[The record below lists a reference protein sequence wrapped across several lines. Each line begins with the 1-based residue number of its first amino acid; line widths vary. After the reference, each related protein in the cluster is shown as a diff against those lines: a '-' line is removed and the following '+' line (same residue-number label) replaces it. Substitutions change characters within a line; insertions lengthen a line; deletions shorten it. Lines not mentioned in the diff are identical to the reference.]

1 MRYSRPVGVLSVF
14 VAVLFL
20 LAGCAA
26 PLPSDPDQLQ
36 YPALEFQ
43 LPEVETL
50 VLDNGIRLYLKEDRE
65 LPLVQITAL
74 IGAGGI
80 TTPKEKTGFA
90 DLFGSVWR
98 TGGAGDRSPEELDE
112 FLDHL
117 AADLGAGMGPYTSQ
131 LDLSIRTQDL
141 EQGVSVLADMLRR
154 PKFASERL
162 ELARLQAQ
170 EQVRRQNDSPGAISR
185 RLLMAAL
192 YPDSSLGYTPTHD
205 TFASVSRQDMVDFQ
219 QRYFAPNELWMAVS
233 GDFDRDTL
241 MQLLQQNFGDWKQ
254 RQVPDQVMP
263 TVARPKSG
271 LIQVVTKDLPQ
282 TTVVIGDLGLT
293 KDDPDQYAVRVFNY
307 ILGGGGFNSRM
318 MREIRS
324 NRGLAYSAY
333 SYFQVGRRL
342 PGPFVAGTETKN
354 ASVVPAVTL
363 TREIMSELRD
373 NPVDQDELQLAKE
386 SQINSFVFSFENT
399 HSVVNQQMTLMF
411 FGYPEDYLA
420 SYRDRIAAVTAD
432 DVQRVA
438 REYVDLSRQQIVLV
452 GDPEEFRDELE
463 QIGLPVTDVEL
474 DENPETAR

>member
-14 VAVLFL
+14 AAVMVM
-20 LAGCAA
+20 LAGCVA
-26 PLPSDPDQLQ
+26 PLPNHPEQLH

-90 DLFGSVWR
+90 DLFGSTWR

-112 FLDHL
+112 FLDQL
-117 AADLGAGMGPYTSQ
+117 AANLGASMGAYTSQ
-131 LDLSIRTQDL
+131 LDLSLRTQDL
-141 EQGVSVLADMLRR
+141 AQGVAVLADMLRR
-154 PKFASERL
+154 PRFAPERL
-162 ELARLQAQ
+162 ELTRLQAQ
-170 EQVRRQNDSPGAISR
+170 EQVRRQNDSPGAIAR

-192 YPDSSLGYTPTHD
+192 YPDSYLGYSPTHD
-205 TFASVSRQDMVDFQ
+205 TLAEISQQDLVEFQ
-219 QRYFAPNELWMAVS
+219 QTYFAPNELWLAVS
-233 GDFDRDTL
+233 GDFDRDRL
-241 MQLLQQNFGDWKQ
+241 MQLLKQNFGDWEQ
-254 RQVPDQVMP
+254 REVPAQIMP
-263 TVARPKSG
+263 VVVRPESG
-271 LIQVVTKDLPQ
+271 LVQVVTKELPQ

-293 KDDPDQYAVRVFNY
+293 KDNPDQYAVRVFNY

-354 ASVVPAVTL
+354 ASVVPALTL
-363 TREIMSELRD
+363 MREIMTELRD
-373 NPVDQDELQLAKE
+373 NPVSEDELQLAKE
-386 SQINSFVFSFENT
+386 SQINSFVFGFENT
-399 HSVVNQQMTLMF
+399 HSVVNQQMTLTF
-411 FGYPEDYLA
+411 FGYPADYLA
-420 SYRDRIAAVTAD
+420 GYRDRIAAVTAD

-438 REYVDLSRQQIVLV
+438 REFVDLSRQQLVLV
-452 GDPEEFRDELE
+452 GDPEEFRAELE
-463 QIGLPVTDVEL
+463 QIGLPVIDVDL
-474 DENPETAR
+474 DENPEIAR

>member
-1 MRYSRPVGVLSVF
+1 MRFSRPVGVLSVF

-20 LAGCAA
+20 LAGCAT

-65 LPLVQITAL
+65 LPLVQVTAL

-90 DLFGSVWR
+90 GLFGSAWR

-117 AADLGAGMGPYTSQ
+117 AANLGASMGPYTSQ

-141 EQGVSVLADMLRR
+141 EQGISVLADMLRR
-154 PKFASERL
+154 PRFASERL

-192 YPDSSLGYTPTHD
+192 YPDSSLGDTPTHD
-205 TFASVSRQDMVDFQ
+205 TLASVLRQDMVDFQ
-219 QRYFAPNELWMAVS
+219 QRYFAPNQLWMAVS
-233 GDFDRDTL
+233 GDFDRNTL

-254 RQVPDQVMP
+254 REVPDQVMP

-354 ASVVPAVTL
+354 ASVVPAVIL
-363 TREIMSELRD
+363 TRGIMTELRD
-373 NPVDQDELQLAKE
+373 NPVTEDELQLAKE
-386 SQINSFVFSFENT
+386 SQINSFVFGFENT
-399 HSVVNQQMTLMF
+399 HSVVNRQMTLTF

-420 SYRDRIAAVTAD
+420 SYRDRIAAVTVD

-452 GDPEEFRDELE
+452 GDPEEFREELE
-463 QIGLPVTDVEL
+463 QIGLPVTDVDL

>member
-1 MRYSRPVGVLSVF
+1 MRDYRPFGVLTVC
-14 VAVLFL
+14 VAVLVL
-20 LAGCAA
+20 LAGCVP
-26 PLPSDPDQLQ
+26 PLPNQPDQLQ

-50 VLDNGIRLYLKEDRE
+50 VLDNGIHLYLKEDRE
-65 LPLVQITAL
+65 LPLVQITTL
-74 IGAGGI
+74 VGAGDI
-80 TTPKEKTGFA
+80 TTPKDKTGFA
-90 DLFGSVWR
+90 DLFGSTWR
-98 TGGAGDRSPEELDE
+98 TGGAGERSPEELDE

-117 AADLGAGMGPYTSQ
+117 AANLGASMGPYTSQ
-131 LDLSIRTQDL
+131 LDLSLRSQDL
-141 EQGVSVLADMLRR
+141 EQGLAVLADMLRR

-162 ELARLQAQ
+162 ELERLQAQ

-185 RLLMAAL
+185 RLLLAAL
-192 YPDSSLGYTPTHD
+192 YPDCSLGYTPTHD
-205 TFASVSRQDMVDFQ
+205 TLANITRQDLIDFQ
-219 QRYFAPNELWMAVS
+219 QTYFAPNKLWIAVS
-233 GDFDRDTL
+233 GDFDRDKL

-254 RQVPDQVMP
+254 REVPEQIMP

-271 LIQVVTKDLPQ
+271 LIQIVTKELPQ

-354 ASVVPAVTL
+354 ATVVPAIIL
-363 TREIMSELRD
+363 TRSIMSDLRD
-373 NPVDQDELQLAKE
+373 NPVSKDELQLAKE
-386 SQINSFVFSFENT
+386 SQINSFIFGFENT
-399 HSVVNQQMTLMF
+399 HSVVNRQMTLTF

-420 SYRDRIAAVTAD
+420 SYRDRIAAVTAA

-438 REYVDLSRQQIVLV
+438 REFVDLSSQQIILV
-452 GDPEEFRDELE
+452 GDPEEFRAELE
-463 QIGLPVTDVEL
+463 QIGLPVIDVDL
-474 DENPETAR
+474 DENPEIVR